1 MIFQNGLIEQNDI
14 EAFTEKLR
22 SFAGWN
28 KDSKEYLSLIDVNLT
43 FYECICDQV
52 RAEFKGKM
60 IAIIQNR
67 KFWP

>member
-1 MIFQNGLIEQNDI
+1 MYNYHIFQNGLTEQNDI
-14 EAFTEKLR
+14 EAFTETLR

-28 KDSKEYLSLIDVNLT
+28 KESKEYLSLIDVNST

-60 IAIIQNR
+60 IVII
-67 KFWP
+67 